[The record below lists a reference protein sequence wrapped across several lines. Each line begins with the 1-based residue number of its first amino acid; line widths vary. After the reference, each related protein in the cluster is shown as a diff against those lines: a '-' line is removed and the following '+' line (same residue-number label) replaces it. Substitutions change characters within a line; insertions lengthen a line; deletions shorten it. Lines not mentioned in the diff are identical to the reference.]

1 MENTELL
8 NKYELMVIIDSKLTD
23 GEKEEARK
31 EATEIVT
38 KSGGNVINSKVW
50 LEKHKFTF
58 EINKKTEGLYYA
70 INFESPAATI
80 AKIRTGLKLKENIL
94 RFLITKV
101 E

>member
-23 GEKEEARK
+23 GEKEEVRK

-38 KSGGNVINSKVW
+38 KSGGNIINSQVW

-58 EINKKTEGLYYA
+58 EINKKTEGLYYS
-70 INFESPAATI
+70 INFESPAETI
-80 AKIRTGLKLKENIL
+80 EKIRVGLKLKERVL
-94 RFLITKV
+94 RSLITKV
-101 E
+101 